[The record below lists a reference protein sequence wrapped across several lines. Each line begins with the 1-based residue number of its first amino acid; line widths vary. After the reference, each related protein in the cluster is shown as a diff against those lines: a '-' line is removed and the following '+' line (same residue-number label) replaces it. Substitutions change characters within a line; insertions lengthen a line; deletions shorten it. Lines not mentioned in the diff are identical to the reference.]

1 MAMAAWVFFLLTGSI
16 GFVSTL
22 YFVSKIFSVVKVD

>member
-16 GFVSTL
+16 GFVACL
-22 YFVSKIFSVVKVD
+22 YFVNRIYGAIKVD